1 MNKLICSFK
10 DCPASIET
18 PEPVSSVARYTCRQ
32 HTGKNPAADLHFQE
46 SQFDPQIG
54 SGTDP
59 KFYEVGR
66 GVFGARKQ
74 FNQEKSDL
82 GRNSVNAPRK
92 FIDKVIQEACPEL
105 DNHENRVEI
114 IEVLK
119 VEIRDHNSGISK
131 PGSKDE

>member
-10 DCPASIET
+10 DCQASIET

-32 HTGKNPAADLHFQE
+32 HTGKNPVAELHFQE

-59 KFYEVGR
+59 KFYEAGR

-74 FNQEKSDL
+74 FNQEKSDV
-82 GRNSVNAPRK
+82 GRNSANAPRK
-92 FIDKVIQEACPEL
+92 FTDKVIRKAGPEL
-105 DNHENRVEI
+105 ANHENRTEIVEI
-114 IEVLK
+114 LK
-119 VEIRDHNSGISK
+119 EDVRDHNSGISK
-131 PGSKDE
+131 PGSRDE